1 MRYPEKVECRQTEFR
16 MLNIRRRW
24 KVGRIE
30 FLPGWNE
37 LCCASLSG
45 ATPSGFPKRA
55 RDALP
60 YPEQL
65 HPEEA
70 HGTREHHTLDD
81 SISYP
86 DMLSGS
92 LTKVSKPCYV
102 IPTACHNPCSAT
114 LRWCVRT
121 PCSDIFCHEF
131 QRTLL
136 NLGLLW

>member
-1 MRYPEKVECRQTEFR
+1 MPDVKHSEKVERRKENRLRAQGLGTPPPDDTER
-16 MLNIRRRW
+16 
-24 KVGRIE
+24 
-30 FLPGWNE
+30 
-37 LCCASLSG
+37 ATLSG

-92 LTKVSKPCYV
+92 LTKVGKPC
-102 IPTACHNPCSAT
+102 
-114 LRWCVRT
+114 
-121 PCSDIFCHEF
+121 
-131 QRTLL
+131 
-136 NLGLLW
+136 